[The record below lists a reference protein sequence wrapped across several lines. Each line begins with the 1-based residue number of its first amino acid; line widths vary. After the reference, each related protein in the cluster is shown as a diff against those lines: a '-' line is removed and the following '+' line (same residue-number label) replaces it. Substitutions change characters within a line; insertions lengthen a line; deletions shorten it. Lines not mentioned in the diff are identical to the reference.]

1 GEGASGQHGVGAA
14 RAAPAAE
21 EAGAIGFELQRA
33 HRDAV
38 GDGEVGEPDL
48 GIELAAAAAC
58 GEQHLGSG
66 DEFGLHEKIGEGR
79 VGGVGG
85 GGREHHF
92 GVGGDLDDAGDEAV
106 VGDGDAAQLDV
117 VFGPDLGRLEVAEI
131 DEAAP
136 GIAGR
141 VLAPA
146 GEVEAAP
153 AAAARAGGGEQQ
165 RIGA

>member
-21 EAGAIGFELQRA
+21 EAGAIGFELQCA

-48 GIELAAAAAC
+48 GIELAAAAAG
-58 GEQHLGSG
+58 GEQNLGSG

-79 VGGVGG
+79 VGGGGG
-85 GGREHHF
+85 GGREHQF

-117 VFGPDLGRLEVAEI
+117 VFGRDHGV
-131 DEAAP
+131 D
-136 GIAGR
+136 
-141 VLAPA
+141 
-146 GEVEAAP
+146 
-153 AAAARAGGGEQQ
+153 GGGE
-165 RIGA
+165 GAVAAGDLGALFEEGNLVGGGLD